1 MAGRIGELEAS
12 VVEKDECALL
22 FLVCVVLGVNGG
34 GARREL
40 TATTSAKDKL
50 SEQLFAA
57 QTQVKTLTA
66 ELARAEGEAKER
78 HEAHQQAQ
86 AHLKSKE
93 VEMAALATASRNA
106 DSLGDDLVRGFGV
119 CVST

>member
-1 MAGRIGELEAS
+1 M
-12 VVEKDECALL
+12 
-22 FLVCVVLGVNGG
+22 VCVALGVND
-34 GARREL
+34 GAGREL

-86 AHLKSKE
+86 AQLKSKE

-106 DSLGDDLVRGFGV
+106 DSLGDDLVRV
-119 CVST
+119 LACAYRCD